1 VVVPLNGLLGF
12 VSGPNRELEDVLSP
26 RTTAHT
32 GGEGAIV
39 DALTRPGE
47 RLTALSCTHQG
58 SLGNSARVEAEKK
71 GVKHAQAGSILI
83 LKKKKLG
90 GLCSGSLPAWLHART
105 PSLPIPRDCTIHAG
119 DCPP

>member
-1 VVVPLNGLLGF
+1 MVVVPLNGLLGF

-47 RLTALSCTHQG
+47 QLTALSCTHQG

-83 LKKKKLG
+83 LKKKTRRAL
-90 GLCSGSLPAWLHART
+90 LWQFASLAPRTHSLP
-105 PSLPIPRDCTIHAG
+105 PNSS
-119 DCPP
+119 